1 MQTSEI
7 TLIASEVKIL
17 GVMEV
22 TNELHLYGHILGEL
36 KGKPGSTI
44 HVKEGALV
52 EGIIIADTVVIEG
65 FVKGEIT
72 CTQKVWITAQGR
84 VVGSIKTQ
92 SLQVDP
98 GAVFEAKVLMT

>member
-17 GVMEV
+17 GVLEV
-22 TNELHLYGHILGEL
+22 TKERHLYGNLLGEL
-36 KGKPGSTI
+36 KGKTGSTI
-44 HVKEGALV
+44 LVKEGALV
-52 EGIIIADTVVIEG
+52 EGKIVADTLIVEG

-84 VVGSIKTQ
+84 VVGNIKTP
-92 SLQVDP
+92 SLQIDP
-98 GAVFEAKVLMT
+98 GAVFEAKVAMS

>member
-17 GVMEV
+17 GALEV
-22 TNELHLYGHILGEL
+22 SNELHLYGHILGEL
-36 KGKPGSTI
+36 KGKPGSI
-44 HVKEGALV
+44 ILVKEGALV
-52 EGIIIADTVVIEG
+52 EGKIIADTVVIEG

-72 CTQKVWITAQGR
+72 CTQKVWITPQGR

-98 GAVFEAKVLMT
+98 GAVFEAKVTMI